1 MKIFVTGASGQL
13 GTDLVNLLKTKG
25 YEVFGT
31 SSKELD
37 ITDTYA
43 VKSLIAEDKQPNII
57 IHSAAYTKV
66 DQAEKDSDE
75 AYAVNAYGT
84 RNVAM
89 AARACGA
96 KLIYISTDYVFDGT
110 SKVPYNEFAPVSP
123 QSVYGKSKLAG
134 EQFVRE
140 WVPKHYILRTSWVF
154 GKHGSNF
161 VSTMLK
167 LAEDRT
173 QLNVVHD
180 QFGSPTYTVDLAE
193 FILQLFDKELYGTY
207 HVSNTGICSW
217 YEFSK
222 EIFYQAGLQHIE
234 VNPVTSLEFP
244 RPAPR
249 PAYSVMD
256 HMAIRINGL
265 NDLRH
270 WKEALSGFL
279 MEIGK
284 R

>member
-13 GTDLVNLLKTKG
+13 GTDLVSLLKIKG

-37 ITDTYA
+37 ITDINA
-43 VKSLIAEDKQPNII
+43 VKSLIAEDKQPNVI

-66 DQAEKDSDE
+66 DQAEQNSDE

-110 SKVPYNEFAPVSP
+110 SQVPYNEFASVSP

-140 WVPKHYILRTSWVF
+140 LVPQHYILRTSWVF

-193 FILQLFDKELYGTY
+193 FILQLLDKELFGTY

-234 VNPVTSLEFP
+234 VNPVTTLEFP

-256 HMAIRINGL
+256 HMAIRINCL
-265 NDLRH
+265 KDLRH